1 MPRVEKSEFPKTNG
15 ADTRA
20 PARLTLRDRK
30 LMGWAGRVRV
40 TVKMPSILVIDSSTM
55 HAWAFKRILGDGYDV
70 EIAADIGTALG
81 LAKAVPRDL
90 IVLDVMAPSLRGFEI
105 CALLKSDLDTAHIP
119 VIFTAAQV
127 DMAEEERG
135 FRLGAVDFIHKPLSP
150 SLVRARIE
158 MHLRLYDNTRLLSEM
173 VAERTRQLES
183 TRLEIIRRLGR
194 ASEFK
199 DDETGLHVV
208 RMSHYCRLI
217 ALDAGLSESAAN
229 LLLQAAPMHDIGK
242 IGIPDHILQ
251 KPSALTE
258 DEWVVMRKHPAIG
271 AGIIGRHDD
280 LLLETARIVAL
291 THHEKWDGTGYP
303 RGLKGEEIPLTGR
316 IVSIADVFDALTSRR
331 PYKEAW
337 SVDQSVEY
345 IEQNRATMFDPD
357 LLDHFRHAMPQML
370 EIMALYA
377 PEH

>member
-1 MPRVEKSEFPKTNG
+1 
-15 ADTRA
+15 
-20 PARLTLRDRK
+20 
-30 LMGWAGRVRV
+30 
-40 TVKMPSILVIDSSTM
+40 
-55 HAWAFKRILGDGYDV
+55 
-70 EIAADIGTALG
+70 
-81 LAKAVPRDL
+81 
-90 IVLDVMAPSLRGFEI
+90 
-105 CALLKSDLDTAHIP
+105 
-119 VIFTAAQV
+119 
-127 DMAEEERG
+127 
-135 FRLGAVDFIHKPLSP
+135 
-150 SLVRARIE
+150 
-158 MHLRLYDNTRLLSEM
+158 
-173 VAERTRQLES
+173 
-183 TRLEIIRRLGR
+183 
-194 ASEFK
+194 
-199 DDETGLHVV
+199 
-208 RMSHYCRLI
+208 MSHYCRLI